1 MIEIISFSTGD
12 RPDLAEQANKIR
24 QEVFVVEQH
33 VDPKLEYDEH
43 EAEATHYLL
52 FVEGKAVAT
61 ARWRETSRGLKLER
75 FATLK
80 SHRNKGLGA
89 IMLEDILDDITPLG
103 KEIYLHSQLKAIPF
117 YERHGFVT
125 EGEMFTEAEIEHYTM
140 SRKKQAFNSKQ

>member
-1 MIEIISFSTGD
+1 MVEIISFSIED
-12 RPDLAEQANKIR
+12 RPDLAEQANEIR

-52 FVEGKAVAT
+52 LIEGKAVAT
-61 ARWRETSRGLKLER
+61 ARWRETSRGIKLER

-89 IMLEDILDDITPLG
+89 VMLEDILEDIIPMG
-103 KEIYLHSQLKAIPF
+103 KEIYLNSQLKAIPF
-117 YERHGFVT
+117 YERQGFII
-125 EGEMFTEAEIEHYTM
+125 EGEMFVEAEIEHLTM
-140 SRKKQAFNSKQ
+140 SLKINE